1 MNQDP
6 GAPFLSSPRLPSL
19 LCVTSI
25 LTAFACSEAPSTGSP
40 PGVGGSSAG
49 QGGTSAGAPN
59 TAGTSSVAGNGTS
72 GGNAGGGGAAAGAAG
87 TAGSGGQATGG
98 GGQGGSGGQA
108 TAFAWPTGKTAAVT
122 LTYDDGLDGQL
133 AHAIPLLDSKGIKAT
148 FFIASFAGVDH
159 DWALPNANSALSA
172 RHNAWLAASKTGHEI
187 AGHTVNHPCT
197 TAINPGQSAGFRL
210 EDYDLTKIKAELD
223 DSKVRL
229 ARIGGAEPF
238 TFGYP
243 CYSDLLGVGARTATM
258 VTVLGKQM
266 AQGTV
271 FTTEVDSRFLASR
284 GSTEAIADPTKVD
297 LHSVPHM
304 VAGPRTDTDATP
316 TLDQL
321 KAVVDMTV
329 AQHGWVVFL
338 IHGVAGDTLNTKN
351 CNGLTYAPQT
361 CVIDYLDTPTA
372 QHDGLVNYLASK
384 PEIWTTTF
392 RDVAK
397 HIKTARGL

>member
-1 MNQDP
+1 
-6 GAPFLSSPRLPSL
+6 LSSFRLTTL
-19 LCVTSI
+19 LCATSV
-25 LTAFACSEAPSTGSP
+25 LVAFACSEAPSTGTP
-40 PGVGGSSAG
+40 AVGGNTAAG
-49 QGGTSAGAPN
+49 QGGTSAGATSSAGTTS
-59 TAGTSSVAGNGTS
+59 TAGTSGGGTS
-72 GGNAGGGGAAAGAAG
+72 SGGTSAAGSSGAGGNTAGG
-87 TAGSGGQATGG
+87 TAGSGGQ
-98 GGQGGSGGQA
+98 GQAGSGGQ
-108 TAFAWPTGKTAAVT
+108 TGAFAWPPNKTAAVS

-133 AHAIPLLDSKGIKAT
+133 AHAIPLLDQKGIKAT

-159 DWALPNANSALSA
+159 DWALPNADSPLSA
-172 RHNAWLAASKTGHEI
+172 RQQAWLAASKTGHEI

-210 EDYDLTKIKAELD
+210 EDYDLTRIKGELD

-271 FTTEVDSRFLASR
+271 FTSEVDSRFLASR
-284 GSTEAIADPTKVD
+284 GSTEAIADPAKVD

-304 VAGPRTDTDATP
+304 VAGPRTETDATP

-321 KAVVDMTV
+321 KAIVDMTV

-338 IHGVAGDTLNTKN
+338 IHGVAGDTLPTK
-351 CNGLTYAPQT
+351 CSNGLTYAPQT

-372 QHDGLVNYLASK
+372 THDGLIEYLASK